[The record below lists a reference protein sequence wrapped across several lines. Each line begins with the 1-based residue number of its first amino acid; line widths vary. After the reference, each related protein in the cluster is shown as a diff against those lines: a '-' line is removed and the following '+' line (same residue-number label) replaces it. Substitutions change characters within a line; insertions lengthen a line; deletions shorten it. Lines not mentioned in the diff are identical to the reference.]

1 MNNKYSNLIG
11 ATYIRHK
18 NKLLVSVSPD
28 PPCPSFNHRGWV
40 WLARL
45 VRRQSEHGLQHQQQL
60 MCLGM
65 DTRAGNGL
73 ETSLTS
79 CYGCF
84 MVTTI
89 PFLAHL

>member
-1 MNNKYSNLIG
+1 MSDESLF
-11 ATYIRHK
+11 IRCVYMTVCVCACMCVCVCWCVCVC
-18 NKLLVSVSPD
+18 VS
-28 PPCPSFNHRGWV
+28 
-40 WLARL
+40 
-45 VRRQSEHGLQHQQQL
+45 
-60 MCLGM
+60 M

-79 CYGCF
+79 CYGRF